1 MGLILALVKFPE
13 VQKRAQDELDR
24 VIGGD
29 HLPYVSDRERLP
41 YCAALCKELLRSVDI
56 LIANVLN

>member
-1 MGLILALVKFPE
+1 MGFILAMVMFPE
-13 VQKRAQDELDR
+13 AQKRAQEELDR

-41 YCAALCKELLRSVDI
+41 YCAALCKELLR
-56 LIANVLN
+56 